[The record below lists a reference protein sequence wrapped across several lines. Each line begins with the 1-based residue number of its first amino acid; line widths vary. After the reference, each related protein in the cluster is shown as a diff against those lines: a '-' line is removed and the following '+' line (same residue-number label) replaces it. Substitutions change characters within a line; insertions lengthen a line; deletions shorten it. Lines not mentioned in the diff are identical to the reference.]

1 MVRWMA
7 GLDGHESTTASGTY
21 FFVGDQLAFDGYRAA
36 LVAGEA
42 AGVAP
47 REGIAARA

>member
-21 FFVGDQLAFDGYRAA
+21 FFVGDQLAFDYGTVSCRFN
-36 LVAGEA
+36 
-42 AGVAP
+42 
-47 REGIAARA
+47 